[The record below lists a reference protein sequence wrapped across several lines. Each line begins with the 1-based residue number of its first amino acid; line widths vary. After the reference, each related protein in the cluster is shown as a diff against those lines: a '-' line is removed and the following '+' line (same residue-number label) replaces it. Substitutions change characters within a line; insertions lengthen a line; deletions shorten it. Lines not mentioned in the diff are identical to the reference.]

1 MSTKQ
6 LSLDDLVRG
15 LEYFGD
21 RYEAFD
27 VFARDVKDVGRALT
41 EQTSGEA
48 WPGGRP
54 DEREPAF
61 AFVRGRRTYKL
72 RFHPSGFA
80 RLTRAKNGAVGGSE
94 NPVARSLLG
103 AALAAT
109 VLDHVLPSAIVG
121 FLVGAAL
128 GPEPDAP
135 RRGFV
140 MSYDLQA
147 REWQAYDGPLAN
159 RVREVRL
166 EADAALR
173 SAG

>member
-6 LSLDDLVRG
+6 LALDDLVRG

-21 RYEAFD
+21 RYEALD
-27 VFARDVKDVGRALT
+27 VFARDVKDVGRALM
-41 EQTSGEA
+41 EQAAGEV
-48 WPGGRP
+48 RP
-54 DEREPAF
+54 DEAEPAF
-61 AFVRGRRTYKL
+61 VFVRGGRTYKL

-80 RLTRAKNGAVGGSE
+80 RLTRAKNGVPRGSE
-94 NPVARSLLG
+94 NPVARILVG

-109 VLDHVLPSAIVG
+109 VLDQALPSAIVG
-121 FLVGAAL
+121 FLVGATL
-128 GPEPDAP
+128 GPGPDAP

-140 MSYDLQA
+140 MSYDPQTG
-147 REWQAYDGPLAN
+147 EWQAYDGPLAN